1 MSASFGLA
9 PRSNATIDAQSLT
22 QRLLAVVLL
31 SAMCCSVHAKDKPL
45 QITIAAAHAVTI
57 PWVSEIRD
65 YIVPAFTR
73 HLQSTDQQLE
83 IDWVEAYGGSL
94 YRWQDTLEGVQ
105 IGLADIGWVGSLWEN
120 SKLPLQNITYSLPFI
135 SDDLAALLS
144 VINELHDE
152 IPALA
157 QSWLAYNQVFL
168 GASGVDTY
176 HLLTNFPVTSFD
188 DLAGK
193 KILAPGTSA
202 VWLQGTGAV
211 AVDGALSTYYTQLKT
226 GVADGT
232 LTILSGAHPYRLYE
246 VAPYI
251 TLVNIGAQFTGAMS
265 ANKKFW
271 DTLDATTQSELKSI
285 AAIYTQRTSLAAE
298 RRYHAALR
306 AMQAAGATV
315 SELPAADRQR
325 WIASLEPL
333 ARRWVQRY
341 EQKGLPAKQV
351 LIELM
356 QGLRER
362 GVAPIH
368 DWDKALE

>member
-1 MSASFGLA
+1 
-9 PRSNATIDAQSLT
+9 
-22 QRLLAVVLL
+22 
-31 SAMCCSVHAKDKPL
+31 MCCSVHAKDKPL

-298 RRYHAALR
+298 RRYHAALS

-333 ARRWVQRY
+333 ARRWVERY